1 MTVLKVDNL
10 VCGYQEK
17 KPIVKSLS
25 FSVAEGEFVGI
36 VGANGSGKTTL
47 LRAIIGLL
55 KIQKGSILVSNQS
68 VGELE
73 RREIA
78 RRIAFIPQLMEPVAG
93 FTVEDLILLG
103 RTPYFGRFF
112 FETEKD
118 YDAVNWAIEEL
129 KIEKLKDRLLTQLSG
144 GEFQRVAIARA
155 IAQEPRVLLMD
166 EPTTHLDIRFQVKIC
181 KLLWKLRRHR
191 AVVATFHDLNL
202 ASRYCSKLILMKR
215 GELIAEG
222 TPNEVVSPEN
232 IWKAYRIKAAVKKN
246 PHTKKAKYVLLP

>member
-10 VCGYQEK
+10 SCGYLPN
-17 KPIVKSLS
+17 KPVIKNMS
-25 FSVAEGEFVGI
+25 FSVDEGDFVGI
-36 VGANGSGKTTL
+36 VGPNGSGKTTL

-55 KIQKGSILVSNQS
+55 AIQKGEVLVSNQRIDQ
-68 VGELE
+68 LE
-73 RREIA
+73 QREIA
-78 RRIAFIPQLMEPVAG
+78 RRIAFVPQMMEPVAG
-93 FTVEDLILLG
+93 FSVEEMVLLG

-118 YDAVNWAIEEL
+118 YNAVDWALSEL
-129 KIEKLKDRLLTQLSG
+129 KIEKLRDRPVTKLSG

-155 IAQEPRVLLMD
+155 IAQEPRILLLD
-166 EPTTHLDIRFQVKIC
+166 EPTTHLDLRFQVKIC
-181 KLLWKLRRHR
+181 KLLWKIRKHR

-202 ASRYCSKLILMKR
+202 AARHCSRLMLIKK

-222 TPNEVVSPEN
+222 EPNKVLTPEN

-246 PHTKKAKYVLLP
+246 PNNKKAKYILLP